1 VPEPE
6 DVRRDSYDDE
16 SSGEKSTTRVLVML
30 AILVSLVAVLGM
42 LQVREKQQE
51 AILWP
56 TGPFDAG
63 VSVLSVVYHPLDATA
78 VVTVDE
84 VGWRALS
91 PENQNAIAQHYAQ
104 IAAPQGAKEIRV
116 VGSSGLP
123 LSATRGAAT
132 FALPP
137 PPVP

>member
-1 VPEPE
+1 VPE
-6 DVRRDSYDDE
+6 DVRRESYEDE
-16 SSGEKSTTRVLVML
+16 GSGGTSTTRVLVML

-42 LQVREKQQE
+42 LQVREKQRE
-51 AILWP
+51 AVVLWP

-63 VSVLSVVYHPLDATA
+63 VSVLSVVYHPVDATA

-84 VGWRALS
+84 LGWRALS
-91 PENQNAIAQHYAQ
+91 PENQSAITQRYAQ
-104 IAAPQGAKEIRV
+104 ISAPQGAKAIRV

-123 LSATRGAAT
+123 LNATKGDT
-132 FALPP
+132 TLALPP

>member
-1 VPEPE
+1 MPE
-6 DVRRDSYDDE
+6 DVRRDSYEDE
-16 SSGEKSTTRVLVML
+16 GSGTKSTTRVLVML

-42 LQVREKQQE
+42 LQVREKQRE
-51 AILWP
+51 AVLWP

-63 VSVLSVVYHPLDATA
+63 VSVLSVVYHPVDETA

-104 IAAPQGAKEIRV
+104 ISAPQGAKAIRV

-123 LSATRGAAT
+123 LNATNGT
-132 FALPP
+132 TPMALPAP
-137 PPVP
+137 PIP

>member
-1 VPEPE
+1 VPE
-6 DVRRDSYDDE
+6 DVSRDSYADE
-16 SSGEKSTTRVLVML
+16 GSGEKSTTRVLVML

-42 LQVREKQQE
+42 LQVREKQRE

-63 VSVLSVVYHPLDATA
+63 VSVLSVVYHPVDATA

-91 PENQNAIAQHYAQ
+91 PENQSAIAQHYAQ
-104 IAAPQGAKEIRV
+104 ISAPQGAKSIRV

-123 LSATRGAAT
+123 LNATTGGTARPLAAAPT
-132 FALPP
+132 P
-137 PPVP
+137 